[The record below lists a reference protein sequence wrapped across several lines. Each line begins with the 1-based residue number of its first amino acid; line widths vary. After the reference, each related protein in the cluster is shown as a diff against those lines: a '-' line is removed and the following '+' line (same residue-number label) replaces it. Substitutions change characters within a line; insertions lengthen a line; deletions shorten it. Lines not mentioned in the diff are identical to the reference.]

1 MLFFPMLLLA
11 AKPWFYWIAPVLVLS
26 AVLAV
31 IATILGYYV
40 KVTSNKYPRK

>member
-1 MLFFPMLLLA
+1 MLFFPMLLA